1 MIFRQISYPNFRA
14 IVGLARD
21 PLYRTSFFM
30 AFSSIFNAGCGFF
43 FWIIAARIYTVEQVG
58 LATALISSLGLVLL
72 FSRLGLDF
80 SIIRFFPTCDKSRIF
95 STSLII
101 TTLASLLAGIA
112 YILLID
118 LLAPTLA
125 FLKEPCYLV
134 AFLLIAAA
142 NSVAAITGNA
152 FLAERKAENYFL
164 QNIFMALRIPLLIPL
179 AFLGTFGIFGSTGLA
194 FLVASIFALIVLVRS
209 LNSIRPEI
217 DVEFIKWSFKFSS
230 WNYVSNIL
238 STAPTLVLPIMVLNI
253 LGEAEAAKYYIAFT
267 MGNLVL
273 IIPNSLGTSLFV
285 EGSHGEG
292 LKKSVIRAGA
302 ASLALLVPAVLALF
316 IVGDGFLGMLKG
328 EYAEA
333 SDLLKIVALSSFPV
347 TVYSLFIPIQ
357 NVRMRVEGVV
367 KLNALR
373 CMLLLGLSYLMIQ
386 EYGILGVGYAWIF
399 TYGMIMIVIGWI
411 ALREKWI

>member
-1 MIFRQISYPNFRA
+1 MIFRQTSYPNFRA

-80 SIIRFFPTCDKSRIF
+80 SIIRFFPTGDKNRIF

-101 TTLASLLAGIA
+101 TTLASLLAGLA

-118 LLAPTLA
+118 HLAPTLA

-134 AFLLIAAA
+134 AFLLIGAA

-152 FLAERKAENYFL
+152 FLADRKAENYFI

-194 FLVASIFALIVLVRS
+194 FIVASIFALIVLARS
-209 LNSIRPEI
+209 LKSIRPEV
-217 DVEFIKWSFKFSS
+217 DVEFIKRSFKFSS

-253 LGEAEAAKYYIAFT
+253 LGEAEAAKYYIAFAI
-267 MGNLVL
+267 GNLVL
-273 IIPNSLGTSLFV
+273 IIPSSLGTSLFV

-292 LKKSVIRAGA
+292 LKKSVMRAGA
-302 ASLALLVPAVLALF
+302 ASLALLVPAILALF
-316 IVGDGFLGMLKG
+316 ILGDGFLGMLKG
-328 EYAEA
+328 EYIEA
-333 SDLLKIVALSSFPV
+333 SELLKIIALSSFPV

-357 NVRMRVEGVV
+357 NVRMRVVGIV

-373 CMLLLGLSYLMIQ
+373 CTLLLGLSYLMIQ

>member
-80 SIIRFFPTCDKSRIF
+80 SIIRFFPTGDKNRIF

-101 TTLASLLAGIA
+101 TTLASLLAGLA

-118 LLAPTLA
+118 HLAPTLA

-134 AFLLIAAA
+134 AFLLIGAA

-152 FLAERKAENYFL
+152 FLADRKAENYFI

-194 FLVASIFALIVLVRS
+194 FIVASIFALIVLARS
-209 LNSIRPEI
+209 LKSIRPEV
-217 DVEFIKWSFKFSS
+217 DVEFIKRSFKFSS

-253 LGEAEAAKYYIAFT
+253 LGEAEAAKYYIAFAI
-267 MGNLVL
+267 GNLVL
-273 IIPNSLGTSLFV
+273 IIPSSLGTSLFV

-292 LKKSVIRAGA
+292 LKKSVMRAGA
-302 ASLALLVPAVLALF
+302 ASLALLVPAILALF
-316 IVGDGFLGMLKG
+316 ILGDGFLGMLKG
-328 EYAEA
+328 EYIEA
-333 SDLLKIVALSSFPV
+333 SELLKIIALSSFPV

-357 NVRMRVEGVV
+357 NVRMRVVGIV

-373 CMLLLGLSYLMIQ
+373 CTLLLGLSYLMIQ

>member
-1 MIFRQISYPNFRA
+1 MIFRQISYPNFRT
-14 IVGLARD
+14 IVGLASD

-58 LATALISSLGLVLL
+58 LATALISSMGLVLL

-80 SIIRFFPTCDKSRIF
+80 SIIRFFPTGDKNRIF

-101 TTLASLLAGIA
+101 TTLASLLAGLA

-134 AFLLIAAA
+134 AFLLIGAA

-152 FLAERKAENYFL
+152 FVADRKAENYFL
-164 QNIFMALRIPLLIPL
+164 QYIFMALRIPLLIPL

-194 FLVASIFALIVLVRS
+194 FIVASIFALIMLVRS

-217 DVEFIKWSFKFSS
+217 DVEFIKRSFKFSS

-273 IIPNSLGTSLFV
+273 IIPSSLGTSLFV

-292 LKKSVIRAGA
+292 LKKSVMRAGA
-302 ASLALLVPAVLALF
+302 ASLALLVPAILVLF
-316 IVGDGFLGMLKG
+316 ILGEELLGMLKQ
-328 EYAEA
+328 EYVQAL
-333 SDLLKIVALSSFPV
+333 DLLKIIVLSSIPV
-347 TVYSLFIPIQ
+347 TVYSLFISIQ
-357 NVRMRVEGVV
+357 NVRMQVEGVL

-373 CMLLLGLSYLMIQ
+373 FILIMGLSYLMVHQ
-386 EYGILGVGYAWIF
+386 YGILGVGYAWLITFAALGLIIF
-399 TYGMIMIVIGWI
+399 FVAMKERWI
-411 ALREKWI
+411 

>member
-1 MIFRQISYPNFRA
+1 MIFRQISYPNFRT
-14 IVGLARD
+14 IVGLASD

-80 SIIRFFPTCDKSRIF
+80 SIIRFFPTGDKNRIF

-101 TTLASLLAGIA
+101 TTLASLLAGLA
-112 YILLID
+112 YIFLID

-125 FLKEPCYLV
+125 FLREPCYLV
-134 AFLLIAAA
+134 AFLLIGAA

-152 FLAERKAENYFL
+152 FVADRKAENYFL

-194 FLVASIFALIVLVRS
+194 FIVASIFALIMLLRS
-209 LNSIRPEI
+209 LISIRPEI
-217 DVEFIKWSFKFSS
+217 DGEFIKRSFKFSS

-273 IIPNSLGTSLFV
+273 IIPSSLGTSLFV

-316 IVGDGFLGMLKG
+316 ILGDGLLGMLKG
-328 EYAEA
+328 EYIEA
-333 SDLLKIVALSSFPV
+333 SGLLKIIALSSFPV

-373 CMLLLGLSYLMIQ
+373 CTLLLGLSYLMIQ
-386 EYGILGVGYAWIF
+386 EYGIMGVGYAWIF
-399 TYGMIMIVIGWI
+399 TYGVIMIVIGWI
-411 ALREKWI
+411 AWREKWI

>member
-1 MIFRQISYPNFRA
+1 MILRLINYPNFRA

-43 FWIIAARIYTVEQVG
+43 FWIIAARIYTIEQVG

-80 SIIRFFPTCDKSRIF
+80 SIIRFFPTGDKNRIF

-101 TTLASLLAGIA
+101 TTLAILLAGLA

-134 AFLLIAAA
+134 AFLLIGAA

-152 FLAERKAENYFL
+152 FVADRKAENYFL

-194 FLVASIFALIVLVRS
+194 FMVASIFALIMLLRS
-209 LNSIRPEI
+209 LNSIRLEV
-217 DVEFIKWSFKFSS
+217 DVEFIKRSFKFSS

-238 STAPTLVLPIMVLNI
+238 STAPTLVLPIMVLNMV
-253 LGEAEAAKYYIAFT
+253 GEAEAAKYYIAFT

-273 IIPNSLGTSLFV
+273 IIPSSLGTSLFV

-292 LKKSVIRAGA
+292 LKKIVIRAGA
-302 ASLALLVPAVLALF
+302 ASLALLVPAVLALILF
-316 IVGDGFLGMLKG
+316 GDRLLGLIG
-328 EYAEA
+328 REYLDAFN
-333 SDLLKIVALSSFPV
+333 LLRVLVLSSFFV
-347 TVYSLFIPIQ
+347 TIYSLFIPIQ
-357 NVRMRVEGVV
+357 NVKMKVESIV
-367 KLNALR
+367 KLNAIR
-373 CMLLLGLSYLMIQ
+373 CLLLLGLSYVLIQ
-386 EYGILGVGYAWIF
+386 QYGILGVGFGWMI
-399 TYGMIMIVIGWI
+399 TYLGISLLI
-411 ALREKWI
+411 ALIIKKERWI

>member
-14 IVGLARD
+14 IVGLASD

-80 SIIRFFPTCDKSRIF
+80 SIIRFFPTGDKNRIF

-101 TTLASLLAGIA
+101 TTLASVLAGLA

-134 AFLLIAAA
+134 AFLLIGAA

-152 FLAERKAENYFL
+152 FVADRKAENYFL

-194 FLVASIFALIVLVRS
+194 FIVASIFALIMLVRS
-209 LNSIRPEI
+209 LNSIRLEI
-217 DVEFIKWSFKFSS
+217 DLEFIKRSFNFSS

-273 IIPNSLGTSLFV
+273 IIPQSLGTSLFV

-316 IVGDGFLGMLKG
+316 ILGDGFLGMLKG
-328 EYAEA
+328 EYIEA

-347 TVYSLFIPIQ
+347 TIYSLFIPIQ

-367 KLNALR
+367 KLNAFR
-373 CMLLLGLSYLMIQ
+373 CTLLLGLSYLMIQ
-386 EYGILGVGYAWIF
+386 EYGILGIGYAWIF
-399 TYGMIMIVIGWI
+399 TYGMIMIAIGWI

>member
-1 MIFRQISYPNFRA
+1 MIFRQTSYPNFRA

-80 SIIRFFPTCDKSRIF
+80 SIIRFFPTGDKNRIF

-101 TTLASLLAGIA
+101 TTLASLLAGLA

-118 LLAPTLA
+118 HLAPTLA

-134 AFLLIAAA
+134 AFLLIGAA

-152 FLAERKAENYFL
+152 FLADRKAENYFI

-194 FLVASIFALIVLVRS
+194 FIVASIFALIVLARS
-209 LNSIRPEI
+209 LKSIRPEV
-217 DVEFIKWSFKFSS
+217 DGEFIKRSFKFSS

-273 IIPNSLGTSLFV
+273 IIPSSLGTSLFV

-292 LKKSVIRAGA
+292 LKKSVIRAGT
-302 ASLALLVPAVLALF
+302 ASLALLVPAVLALL
-316 IVGDGFLGMLKG
+316 ILGDGFLGMLKG

-333 SDLLKIVALSSFPV
+333 SGLLKIVALSSFPV

-373 CMLLLGLSYLMIQ
+373 CTLLLGLSYLMIQ
-386 EYGILGVGYAWIF
+386 EYGILGIGYAWIL